1 MTISIVEEVQV
12 LIQQWKVT
20 SIKGLSGSLI
30 AVFSLAVL
38 LEFMSSYHSYLD
50 LPPAKRSVI
59 QESSTSKRV
68 QDHVLRTGSYLLNTI
83 AGYLLM
89 LVVSTWNIW
98 LFLSIVTGL
107 GFGYFLSNPL
117 YSWYRCREYQ
127 NVRKEEGRRN
137 NNYYR
142 SNGKKTASRQREG
155 YSPS

>member
-12 LIQQWKVT
+12 LFRQWNVT

-38 LEFMSSYHSYLD
+38 FEFMSSYHSYMD
-50 LPPAKRSVI
+50 LPSAKRSAI
-59 QESSTSKRV
+59 QESSTTKRI
-68 QDHVLRTGSYLLNTI
+68 QDHVLRTGSYLLNSI

-89 LVVSTWNIW
+89 LVVGTWNIW
-98 LFLSIVTGL
+98 LFLSIVSGL

-117 YSWYRCREYQ
+117 YTWYRHREYQ
-127 NVRKEEGRRN
+127 NVRREEGRRN

-142 SNGKKTASRQREG
+142 SNGKQTPRQRER